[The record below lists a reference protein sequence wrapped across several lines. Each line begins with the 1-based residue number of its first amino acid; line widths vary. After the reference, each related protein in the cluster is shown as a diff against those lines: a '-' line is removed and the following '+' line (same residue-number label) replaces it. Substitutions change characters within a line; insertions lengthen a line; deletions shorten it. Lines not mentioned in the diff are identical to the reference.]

1 MSATPC
7 LLKLPEN
14 CSKVLEAIKTG
25 ARLIA
30 EGKLHLP
37 IAAVYP
43 LSAAQEAIMH
53 AQRGREGTLRVFL
66 GCAVRKWT
74 LDARCIPQDAR
85 AGDVHC
91 GGASVRIGSQ

>member
-1 MSATPC
+1 MPSRGSPMSATPC

-43 LSAAQEAIMH
+43 LSAAHEAIMH
-53 AQRGREGTLRVFL
+53 AQRGGKVLFA
-66 GCAVRKWT
+66 C
-74 LDARCIPQDAR
+74 
-85 AGDVHC
+85 
-91 GGASVRIGSQ
+91 S